1 MTHFDYITKHMLP
14 GWVES
19 WTYNFRIW
27 ADLMTSNYKRYSD
40 PWSESPE
47 REYRE
52 WFWVSLNMYDICT
65 KEFLEELY
73 QQISDIASGKEKTY
87 PLDNVFEIWSE
98 YPLDDVLE
106 IWSEDAQKYYDK

>member
-1 MTHFDYITKHMLP
+1 MLP

-87 PLDNVFEIWSE
+87 PLDNVLEIWSE

-106 IWSEDAQKYYDK
+106 IWSEDAQKYYDE

>member
-1 MTHFDYITKHMLP
+1 MLP

-47 REYRE
+47 RECRE
-52 WFWVSLNMYDICT
+52 WFWESLNMDDIHT
-65 KEFLEELY
+65 KEFLEELHRK
-73 QQISDIASGKEKTY
+73 ISDIDSGKVKT
-87 PLDNVFEIWSE
+87 
-98 YPLDDVLE
+98 YPLDDVLK
-106 IWSEDAQKYYDK
+106 IWSNDL

>member
-27 ADLMTSNYKRYSD
+27 ADLMTGNYKSYEN
-40 PWSESPE
+40 PCGESPE
-47 REYRE
+47 RECYE
-52 WFWVSLNMYDICT
+52 WFWASLNLDDIYT
-65 KEFLEELY
+65 KAFIEELL
-73 QQISDIASGKEKTY
+73 QMKKDVESGKVKT
-87 PLDNVFEIWSE
+87 

-106 IWSEDAQKYYDK
+106 IWSEDAQKYYDEQ

>member
-1 MTHFDYITKHMLP
+1 MFP

-19 WTYNFRIW
+19 WKYNLKIW

-47 REYRE
+47 RECRE
-52 WFWVSLNMYDICT
+52 WFWASLNMDDIYT
-65 KEFLEELY
+65 KEFLEGLY
-73 QQISDIASGKEKTY
+73 RKISDIDSGKEKT
-87 PLDNVFEIWSE
+87 

-106 IWSEDAQKYYDK
+106 IWSEDTQKYYQ

>member
-1 MTHFDYITKHMLP
+1 MLP

-87 PLDNVFEIWSE
+87 PLDNVLEIWSE

>member
-1 MTHFDYITKHMLP
+1 MTDFDYITKHMLP

-19 WTYNFRIW
+19 WSYNFRIW

-47 REYRE
+47 RECRE
-52 WFWVSLNMYDICT
+52 WFWASLNMDDIYT

-73 QQISDIASGKEKTY
+73 RRISDIGSGKEKT
-87 PLDNVFEIWSE
+87 

-106 IWSEDAQKYYDK
+106 IWSEDAQKYYDE

>member
-27 ADLMTSNYKRYSD
+27 ADLMTGNYKSYEN
-40 PWSESPE
+40 PCGESPE
-47 REYRE
+47 RECYE
-52 WFWVSLNMYDICT
+52 WFWASLNIDDIYT
-65 KEFLEELY
+65 KEFIEELL
-73 QQISDIASGKEKTY
+73 QMKKDVESGKVKT
-87 PLDNVFEIWSE
+87 

-106 IWSEDAQKYYDK
+106 IWSEDAQKYYDE

>member
-27 ADLMTSNYKRYSD
+27 SDLMTSNYEPYAN
-40 PWSESPE
+40 PYGESPE
-47 REYRE
+47 RECYE
-52 WFWVSLNMYDICT
+52 WFWASLNLDDIYT

-73 QQISDIASGKEKTY
+73 QM
-87 PLDNVFEIWSE
+87 
-98 YPLDDVLE
+98 VLE
-106 IWSEDAQKYYDK
+106 DPIGSSHS